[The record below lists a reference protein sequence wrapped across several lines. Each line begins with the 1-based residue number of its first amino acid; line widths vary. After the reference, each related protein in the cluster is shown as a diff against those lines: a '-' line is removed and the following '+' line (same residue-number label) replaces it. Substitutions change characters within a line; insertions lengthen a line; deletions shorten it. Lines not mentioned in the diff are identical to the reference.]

1 MAREMALY
9 VMKINISTNVM
20 LPLILHYIPLKFTK
34 NNLKTE
40 KVQYSLIGRFIDFDS
55 KWNKHLCLPV

>member
-1 MAREMALY
+1 MDRMMPL
-9 VMKINISTNVM
+9 MKVNVRTNLM

-34 NNLKTE
+34 NKFKTE
-40 KVQYSLIGRFIDFDS
+40 KVLFSLIGRFIDFDS